1 MRSNGIS
8 VISNRRHISLP
19 VEDILYIQLAGRRAV
34 IHASGGRTYE
44 TYTTIEELEQMLGS
58 GFIRTDRATLVAA
71 KGIHAIGRQI
81 ELINGET
88 LEIIDHSQEIDTDL
102 KIICFP
108 TFKGHCGCI
117 LFKQAEIQT
126 MREHT
131 EP

>member
-71 KGIHAIGRQI
+71 KGIHAIRAEPVQQRRACHAGRLSAALCQ
-81 ELINGET
+81 L
-88 LEIIDHSQEIDTDL
+88 
-102 KIICFP
+102 
-108 TFKGHCGCI
+108 
-117 LFKQAEIQT
+117 
-126 MREHT
+126 
-131 EP
+131 